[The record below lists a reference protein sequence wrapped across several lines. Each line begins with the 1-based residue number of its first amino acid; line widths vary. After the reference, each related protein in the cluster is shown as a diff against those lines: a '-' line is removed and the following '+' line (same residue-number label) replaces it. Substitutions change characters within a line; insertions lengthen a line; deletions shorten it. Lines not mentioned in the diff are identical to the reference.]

1 MAMNGEQVKAFLDGF
16 REAYKHTS
24 DYKDSAMMEI
34 MMRRQEFEQR
44 LDDMWRIY
52 RSGNLQQVV
61 EYKKQVQTIKDAG
74 LIVQRSK
81 STGKHRIV
89 FPK

>member
-1 MAMNGEQVKAFLDGF
+1 MENEKFRAFMQGF
-16 REAYKHTS
+16 QEAYKRTS

-34 MMRRQEFEQR
+34 VCRRQEFEQR

-52 RSGNLQQVV
+52 TSGNMQQVFA
-61 EYKKQVQTIKDAG
+61 YKQQVKMIKDAG

-81 STGKHRIV
+81 STGKHRII
-89 FPK
+89 FPE